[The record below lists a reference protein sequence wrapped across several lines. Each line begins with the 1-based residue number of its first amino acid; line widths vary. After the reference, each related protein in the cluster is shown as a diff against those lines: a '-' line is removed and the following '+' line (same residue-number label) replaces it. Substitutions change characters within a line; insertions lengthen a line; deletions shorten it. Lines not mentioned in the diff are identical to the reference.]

1 MNEPKTLETR
11 HCFKPE
17 KHTQHEWHDK
27 YWCEGQGIDPE
38 TKKVRESPTRN
49 LRIVE
54 EAPEILDAR
63 TAYGDRVTNM
73 ADQAAMIN
81 AYLGGREVTAIDV
94 PMIFIL
100 VKVQRLGNMPDYK
113 DNYDDIEGYLQ
124 IAKEIIGDD
133 MIDAKTAREYAEIK
147 AEPKGVCGE
156 TIPVLGATDT
166 CILPKG
172 HKGLHRYAL
181 VINDPERA
189 AETDAMKSWAKKTG
203 NPYANVDDSL

>member
-1 MNEPKTLETR
+1 MNKPKTLETR

-63 TAYGDRVTNM
+63 TAYGDRVMNM

-113 DNYDDIEGYLQ
+113 DNYDDIEGYLK
-124 IAKEIIGDD
+124 IAREVIGDD
-133 MIDAKTAREYAEIK
+133 MIEASTAAEYQLYTEV
-147 AEPKGVCGE
+147 GVYRN
-156 TIPVLGATDT
+156 V
-166 CILPKG
+166 
-172 HKGLHRYAL
+172 
-181 VINDPERA
+181 ERD
-189 AETDAMKSWAKKTG
+189 AETDAMSSYESNRG
-203 NPYANVDDSL
+203 

>member
-1 MNEPKTLETR
+1 MNKPKVVETR

-38 TKKVRESPTRN
+38 TKKVRESPSKAT
-49 LRIVE
+49 RIVE

-63 TAYGDRVTNM
+63 TAYGDRVLNM

-147 AEPKGVCGE
+147 AEPKGICGN
-156 TIPVLGATDT
+156 VLPEAGAFGM
-166 CILPKG
+166 CVLPKS
-172 HKGLHRYAL
+172 HKGLHHYTL
-181 VINDPERA
+181 VDDNPERA
-189 AETDAMKSWAKKTG
+189 AETATMESWAKKTG
-203 NPYANVDDSL
+203 NPYANVDDRF